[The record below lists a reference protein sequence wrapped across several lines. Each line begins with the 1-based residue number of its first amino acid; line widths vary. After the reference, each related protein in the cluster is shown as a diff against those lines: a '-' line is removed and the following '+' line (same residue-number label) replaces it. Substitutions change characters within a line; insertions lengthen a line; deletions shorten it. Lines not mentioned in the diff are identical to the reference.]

1 MEKTKK
7 GVRLEHI
14 SKIYQDPKTGK
25 DFYAV
30 HDTSLA
36 IEPGSFVTLLGPSG
50 CGKTTTLRMIAGFE
64 SPDEGEI
71 YLGDEPINELTPN
84 KRDTAMV
91 FQSYAL
97 LPHYN
102 VFDNVAYGLKL
113 RKIAPDEIRKRVMKI
128 LDLVEL
134 TGMEGRMTNQ
144 LSGGQQQRVALA
156 RALVIEP
163 SVLLFDE
170 PLSNLDAKLRVSMRT
185 EIRRIQQEVGIT
197 AIYVTH
203 DQSEAMAL
211 SDKIIIMNKGVV
223 AQIGTPQEIY
233 YHPNSEFVADFI
245 GEANFLKA
253 QFIRNENGMYIL
265 EVNGE
270 TLKLPQ
276 KGNVQ
281 PSGECTL
288 VLRPEAATLTEDKGL
303 PCRVV
308 LSCFMGSYQNYHV
321 MLGNT
326 LVKLAENN
334 PKNKRIFN
342 VGEQCR
348 LYFDPESVH
357 ILQ

>member
-1 MEKTKK
+1 MEKMKK
-7 GVRLEHI
+7 GVRLEHV

-30 HDTSLA
+30 KDNSLV
-36 IEPGSFVTLLGPSG
+36 IEPGEFVTLLGPSG

-71 YLGDEPINELTPN
+71 YLGDEAINALTPN

-113 RKIAPDEIRKRVMKI
+113 RHVPKEEIRERVMKI

-170 PLSNLDAKLRVSMRT
+170 PLSNLDAKLRVTMRT

-211 SDKIIIMNKGVV
+211 SDRIIIMRSGVV
-223 AQIGTPQEIY
+223 EQIGSPQEIY
-233 YHPNSEFVADFI
+233 YHPVNEFVADFI
-245 GEANFLKA
+245 GEANFLKGRLEALSDNRA
-253 QFIRNENGMYIL
+253 QLNVSGDICHAAPVPGM
-265 EVNGE
+265 EVGRDY
-270 TLKLPQ
+270 TI
-276 KGNVQ
+276 
-281 PSGECTL
+281 
-288 VLRPEAATLTEDKGL
+288 VLRPEAASLAEEGGL
-303 PCRVV
+303 PCEVV

-321 MLGNT
+321 KVGDT
-326 LVKLAENN
+326 LVKLTDPN
-334 PKNKRIFN
+334 PKNKRIYK
-342 VGEQCR
+342 VGERCHMV
-348 LYFDPESVH
+348 FDPESVH
-357 ILQ
+357 VL

>member
-30 HDTSLA
+30 KDTSLD

-113 RKIAPDEIRKRVMKI
+113 RKVPKDEIRERVMRI

-144 LSGGQQQRVALA
+144 LSGGPQQRVALA

-211 SDKIIIMNKGVV
+211 SDKIIIMSKGVV
-223 AQIGTPQEIY
+223 AQMGTPQEIY
-233 YHPNSEFVADFI
+233 YHPVNEFVADFI
-245 GEANFLKA
+245 GEANFLKGKMTA
-253 QFIRNENGMYIL
+253 KDGALAELDIEGNPLRIEAAEHM
-265 EVNGE
+265 EVG
-270 TLKLPQ
+270 KDY
-276 KGNVQ
+276 
-281 PSGECTL
+281 TL
-288 VLRPEAATLTEDKGL
+288 VLRPEAASLADEGGL
-303 PCRVV
+303 PCEVV

-321 MLGNT
+321 KVGDT
-326 LVKLAENN
+326 LVKLEEHN
-334 PKNKRIFN
+334 PKNKKIYQ
-342 VGEQCR
+342 VGERCA
-348 LYFDPESVH
+348 LVFDPRSVH
-357 ILQ
+357 VL

>member
-1 MEKTKK
+1 MEKVKK

-30 HDTSLA
+30 KDNSLV
-36 IEPGSFVTLLGPSG
+36 IEPGEFVTLLGPSG

-71 YLGDEPINELTPN
+71 YLGDEAINALTPN

-102 VFDNVAYGLKL
+102 VFDDVAYGLKL
-113 RKIAPDEIRKRVMKI
+113 RHVPKEEIRERVMKI

-170 PLSNLDAKLRVSMRT
+170 PLSNLDAKLRVTMRT

-211 SDKIIIMNKGVV
+211 SDRIIIMRSGVV
-223 AQIGTPQEIY
+223 EQIGTPQEIY
-233 YHPNSEFVADFI
+233 YHPVNEFVADFI
-245 GEANFLKA
+245 GEANFLKGRLEALSDNRA
-253 QFIRNENGMYIL
+253 QLNVSGDICHAAPVPGM
-265 EVNGE
+265 EVGRDY
-270 TLKLPQ
+270 TI
-276 KGNVQ
+276 
-281 PSGECTL
+281 
-288 VLRPEAATLTEDKGL
+288 VLRPEAASLAEEGGL
-303 PCRVV
+303 PCEVV

-321 MLGNT
+321 KVGDT
-326 LVKLAENN
+326 LVKLTDPN
-334 PKNKRIFN
+334 PKNKRIYK
-342 VGEQCR
+342 VGERCR
-348 LYFDPESVH
+348 LVFDPESVH
-357 ILQ
+357 VL